1 MKRNLVETLVGAVVL
16 VVAAVFLVLAYAQAD
31 LRAGSGYALV
41 AKFDRIDGLKNGSEV
56 RISGIKVGTVIA
68 MELDPKSFLA
78 IVRMDI
84 ASNVKLPKDTSAAVS
99 ADGLLGEKF
108 IALNPG
114 GADDNLQ
121 PNGEIGL
128 TQGSVDVVGLIGQ
141 YIFSQTG
148 PSDDKKK
155 TDEKKDGAR

>member
-16 VVAAVFLVLAYAQAD
+16 VVAAAFLVLAYAQAN
-31 LRAGSGYALV
+31 LRTSTGYTLV
-41 AKFDRIDGLKNGSEV
+41 AKFDRIDGLKSGGEV

-68 MELDPKSFLA
+68 MDLDPKSFLA
-78 IVRMDI
+78 IVKMDI
-84 ASNVKLPKDTSAAVS
+84 ASHVKLPKDTSAAVS

-114 GADDNLQ
+114 GADDNLK
-121 PNGEIGL
+121 PNGEIAL
-128 TQGSVDVVGLIGQ
+128 TQGTVDVVGLIGQ

-148 PSDDKKK
+148 SGDDKKK
-155 TDEKKDGAR
+155 TDEK